1 MDPMLVWGLGLLA
14 ASVLLLFVEIF
25 VPSGGVIATT
35 AAIVGLAGVVCL
47 FLIKEGGSLWGVSG
61 SLMLVIVFPSA
72 FVVWMKVLPN
82 TSIGQKMI
90 GTISEDELAQRAD
103 REQKEHDE
111 LEALVGMEGVAR
123 SPLRPVGSILIAGQ
137 TRQALAEGVTIEA
150 GERVRVTQIVNAQI
164 KVRPV

>member
-47 FLIKEGGSLWGVSG
+47 FLMKEGGSLWGVSG
-61 SLMLVIVFPSA
+61 WLMLVIVFPSA

-82 TSIGQKMI
+82 TSIGQKMMGI
-90 GTISEDELAQRAD
+90 VAEEELANRAD
-103 REQKEHDE
+103 RERDEHDE

-123 SPLRPVGSILIAGQ
+123 SPLRPVGSILIAG
-137 TRQALAEGVTIEA
+137 
-150 GERVRVTQIVNAQI
+150 
-164 KVRPV
+164 